1 LPLLPAA
8 QVSAELLPTPA
19 KAHYTFNLRDV
30 SRVFQG
36 ITAVKAQQCGHD
48 PR

>member
-1 LPLLPAA
+1 MPAA
-8 QVSAELLPTPA
+8 PQASAELLPTPS
-19 KAHYTFNLRDV
+19 KVHYTFNLRDV

-36 ITAVKAQQCGHD
+36 ITSVKAQQCSHD